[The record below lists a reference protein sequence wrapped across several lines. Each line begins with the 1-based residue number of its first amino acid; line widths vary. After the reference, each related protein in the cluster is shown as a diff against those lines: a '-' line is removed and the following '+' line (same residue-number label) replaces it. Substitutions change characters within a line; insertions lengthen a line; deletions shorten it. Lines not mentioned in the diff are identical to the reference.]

1 MSNSKIKIKM
11 GPIEVEYEGSES
23 FLKEELPLILKA
35 VSDLYQTTGVEI
47 NPPASNNPEPP
58 KSNNSGGTNIV
69 GTTSSI
75 AGKLGVKSGTE
86 LIVASA
92 ARLTF
97 VLNKEKFNRKDILNE
112 MKSAS
117 AYFKNSYGSNLTTYL
132 NNLVKDGTFL
142 ETSSGIYAISAT
154 KSASL
159 KSRLG

>member
-1 MSNSKIKIKM
+1 MSTSKIKIKM

-35 VSDLYQTTGVEI
+35 VSDLYQTAGIEVSQPESKPNTST
-47 NPPASNNPEPP
+47 PKAQNN
-58 KSNNSGGTNIV
+58 NALI

-75 AGKLGVKSGTE
+75 AGKLSVKSGTD
-86 LIVASA
+86 LIMASA

-97 VLNKEKFNRKDILNE
+97 GLNKEKFNRKDIHTE

-117 AYFKNSYGSNLTTYL
+117 AYYKSSHGANLTKYL
-132 NNLVKDGTFL
+132 NNLVKAGTLL
-142 ETSSGIYAISAT
+142 ETSSGVYAISAQKAAT
-154 KSASL
+154 L